1 MFGVAVNGLTCSLHR
16 SVDAK
21 RVTSIRV
28 SVVVREVAAGNLQ
41 ANLVSRQ
48 EDIAGGPNIDHV
60 LVDLT
65 RRDGRRVVQRVAIP
79 RPDDAIV
86 QSDRV
91 PLGKDS
97 TSFAVQSV
105 FTALEDA

>member
-1 MFGVAVNGLTCSLHR
+1 
-16 SVDAK
+16 
-21 RVTSIRV
+21 
-28 SVVVREVAAGNLQ
+28 
-41 ANLVSRQ
+41 
-48 EDIAGGPNIDHV
+48 
-60 LVDLT
+60 
-65 RRDGRRVVQRVAIP
+65 VVQRVAIP